1 MAIIIFVD
9 RPVLGLIKLKGIAKK
24 INTNPEIGKD
34 TLQASSA
41 QSRFVLEAN
50 KIRVGR
56 AST

>member
-34 TLQASSA
+34 ILQASSA

-50 KIRVGR
+50 KIRVGI